1 MLTAAH
7 KTLPFGLV
15 LRVTRESNGRS
26 VIVRVNDRGPFIK
39 GRHVD
44 LSLEAA
50 RKLNMLHSGITT
62 VLFEIISDRKGDPL
76 RRGEAFYLVLQ
87 TAASARAAGARV
99 ADACNDLP
107 DALRG
112 DLPRPQVFA
121 RERDARLPR
130 FFVGLGPF
138 VNFTEASRILFRF
151 PLDRRPELICAT
163 AGPVEPAGSGGSGGS
178 VEKVGNGP

>member
-1 MLTAAH
+1 
-7 KTLPFGLV
+7 V

-26 VIVRVNDRGPFIK
+26 VIVRVNDRGPFIR

-50 RKLNMLHSGITT
+50 RKLNMLHGGITK
-62 VLFEIISDRKGDPL
+62 VLFEIISDKRGEPL
-76 RRGEAFYLVLQ
+76 RRGEAFYRVLQ
-87 TAASARAAGARV
+87 TAASARAADARV
-99 ADACNDLP
+99 ADAYDDLP
-107 DALRG
+107 DALRR

-138 VNFTEASRILFRF
+138 VNFTEAHGILFQF
-151 PLDRRPELICAT
+151 PLEKRPEMICAL
-163 AGPVEPAGSGGSGGS
+163 AGPVEAAGPAGSVGS
-178 VEKVGNGP
+178 VGKAGNGP